1 MKCFKCNS
9 GEYVLESST
18 DNNVASSTCYNPKLD
33 IYCNQ
38 CNAMFDN
45 NDVDSL
51 IKLIKTFESDSNN
64 EIHT

>member
-1 MKCFKCNS
+1 MKCFKCKI

-38 CNAMFDN
+38 CNAMFDTT
-45 NDVDSL
+45 DVSSL
-51 IKLIKTFESDSNN
+51 IKLIQLGNKDETTSV
-64 EIHT
+64 